1 MLLLYEEGLPD
12 TVPFGA
18 VVVGLLWFVGLV
30 TVVLCDVLPDDVVT
44 VLSAGRAPGAVR
56 VTVDFPAV
64 GLDVTV
70 AGFFDTAVCFS
81 RIADEVLVMLLF
93 PKTGLEVTVPLDAD
107 AVTVLFTGRL
117 LTVPPPLREDVPAKT
132 LSEPVLCRVP
142 LYTRGLWSLSG

>member
-18 VVVGLLWFVGLV
+18 VVVGLLWFAGLV
-30 TVVLCDVLPDDVVT
+30 TVVLCDVLLEDAVAA
-44 VLSAGRAPGAVR
+44 LSAGRAPGAVR

-64 GLDVTV
+64 GLDVTA

-93 PKTGLEVTVPLDAD
+93 PETGLEVTVPLDAD